1 MWFYGE
7 NKILLAA
14 KKQTFIS
21 FFQETN
27 KESGRNSLTVLEA
40 HHQFSSGLFL
50 SGGSSS
56 NIKVNA
62 VVEFANLYLKFI

>member
-1 MWFYGE
+1 MEKTKYCQQ
-7 NKILLAA
+7 L
-14 KKQTFIS
+14 KKNIYI

-56 NIKVNA
+56 NIKVNT
-62 VVEFANLYLKFI
+62 VVEFANLYLKFS